1 MKRNLLLTPGP
12 TKVPD
17 ELLEV
22 LGRPIIHHRTPQ
34 FQEILKETVAGL
46 QRVLQTKN
54 DVYLLAS
61 SGTGAMEAAIINL
74 ASPGEK
80 IITVNGGKFGE
91 RWGEIA
97 QAFGINPVVIDIEW
111 GTAITADEIKKV
123 LKEHPDAKGVFV
135 TLCETSTA
143 VTPDI
148 KALGHVVKDSNA
160 AFVVDAVSGLGAQEL
175 RMDDWYVDVVA
186 SGSHKG
192 FMLPPGVGIVS
203 VSDKAYSIMDQ
214 TTNARFYFDLRKSK
228 KAAAETDT
236 PFTPAINLVIA
247 LNESVKLMEQWG
259 VENMYAHFRKLSCAT
274 RKAMEAIGLTI
285 YTRED
290 SRSDALTAINVPDGI
305 DGGKFVKIMR
315 DTHGITFAGGQGHLK
330 GKIFRMA
337 HMGCLDEYDTLT
349 GIAVVEKVL
358 HQMGYKFEMGA
369 GVAAA
374 QQCLNDVCSDK
385 ECACA

>member
-34 FQEILKETVAGL
+34 FQQILGEVVDGL
-46 QRVLQTKN
+46 QKVLQTKN

-61 SGTGAMEAAIINL
+61 SGTGAMEAAVVNL

-91 RWGEIA
+91 RWAELG
-97 QAFGINPVVIDIEW
+97 QAYNIQPIVLDVEW
-111 GTAITADEIKKV
+111 GTAVNADDIKKA
-123 LKEHPDAKGVFV
+123 LNEHPDAKAVFI

-143 VTPDI
+143 TTPDI
-148 KALGHVVKDSNA
+148 KAIGEVVKNSSA
-160 AFVVDAVSGLGAQEL
+160 ALVVDAVSGLGAQEL
-175 RMDDWYVDVVA
+175 RMDEWNVDVVS

-203 VSDKAYSIMDQ
+203 VSDKAYAIMEK

-236 PFTPAINLVIA
+236 PFTPAINIVIA
-247 LNESVKLMEQWG
+247 LNESVKMMLDWG
-259 VENMYAHFRKLSCAT
+259 IDNMYAHFEKLAKAT
-274 RKAMEAIGLTI
+274 YAAAEAIGLSV
-285 YTRED
+285 YAKEG
-290 SRSDALTAINVPDGI
+290 SRSNALTAINIPESI
-305 DGGKFVKIMR
+305 NGGALVKTMR
-315 DTHGITFAGGQGHLK
+315 DTHGVAFAGGQGHLK
-330 GKIFRMA
+330 GKIVRMA
-337 HMGCLDEYDTLT
+337 HMGCVDEYDTLT
-349 GIAVVEKVL
+349 GIAVLEKVL
-358 HQMGYKFEMGA
+358 HQMGHKFELGA
-369 GVAAA
+369 GLAAA
-374 QQCLNDVCSDK
+374 QKVLNS
-385 ECACA
+385 